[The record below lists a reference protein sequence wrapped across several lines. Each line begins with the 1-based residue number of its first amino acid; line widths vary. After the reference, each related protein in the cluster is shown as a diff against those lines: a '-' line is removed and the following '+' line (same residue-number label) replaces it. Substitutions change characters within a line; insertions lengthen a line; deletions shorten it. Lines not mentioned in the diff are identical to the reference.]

1 MLQLFM
7 LLVWYPFWAST
18 GLYATKLIR
27 GSKFERWFAL
37 TYCTTWHFVYWLPRS
52 SWGEAQLWLIINLTI
67 ATFLI
72 NSRLGPIMVIGWG
85 FTSMVGAIF
94 DFNVQYWD
102 GFIFVVYAL
111 RTLDAA
117 RSKK

>member
-1 MLQLFM
+1 
-7 LLVWYPFWAST
+7 
-18 GLYATKLIR
+18 
-27 GSKFERWFAL
+27 
-37 TYCTTWHFVYWLPRS
+37 
-52 SWGEAQLWLIINLTI
+52 
-67 ATFLI
+67 
-72 NSRLGPIMVIGWG
+72 MVIGWG